1 MTLSSITSVL
11 DGPGDLALIS
21 ITRDGVPASILSEL
35 AEALSMDRR
44 SVAKVLHISER
55 TLSRRVQQ
63 NANLTVDESDRAL
76 RLARVVAK
84 SIDTFGEQAKAARW
98 LRSPNRALNGDVPF
112 ELLDTDAGVKS
123 VLTILGRIDYGIYS

>member
-11 DGPGDLALIS
+11 DGPSDLALVGV
-21 ITRDGVPASILSEL
+21 TRGGVPASILSEL

-63 NANLTVDESDRAL
+63 NANLTADESDRAL
-76 RLARVVAK
+76 RLARVIAK
-84 SIDTFGEQAKAARW
+84 SIDTFGGQGKAARW
-98 LRSPNRALNGDVPF
+98 LQSPNRALNGAVPF